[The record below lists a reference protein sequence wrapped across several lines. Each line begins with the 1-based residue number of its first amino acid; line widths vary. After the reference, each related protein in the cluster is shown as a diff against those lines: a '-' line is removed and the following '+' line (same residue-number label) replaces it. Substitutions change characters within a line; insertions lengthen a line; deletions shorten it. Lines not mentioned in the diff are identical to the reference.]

1 MNLFAIAW
9 KSIRQRALA
18 SSLTALSVALGV
30 ALMVMVLVI
39 NGTVTRMF
47 SQSATGYHLIVGAKG
62 SPLQLVLNSIYFM
75 DRPIENIPY
84 RYYEQLKKN
93 SAVVHAIP
101 FNLGDTT
108 EDGRFRI
115 VGTIPEYFDVEYIP
129 EKKFQFSQGRALT
142 GGFEAV
148 VGARVA
154 RAYGWSLG
162 SEFPIAHGGNLADV
176 HAEKFK
182 IVGILAPT
190 GTPNDRAV
198 FIHFDG
204 FYSIAGHEK
213 PVEEARAEEEARQAG
228 EAPIILPNAGS
239 KTTGPLRVK
248 AAQPGNQSQ
257 PAPAPQQAVKEVA
270 SEQKQV
276 TAILLQMKSDTLA
289 YLYAP
294 RINKAPVAQAV
305 NPIAQIS
312 RLLNDLV
319 GNVRTML
326 LVLTGL
332 IIIVS
337 GISIF
342 VSIYNSMAD
351 RKREIA
357 IMRALGARRGTVCS
371 IIVAEAVLLCVLG
384 WIVGTALGHALVFLA
399 APIVEARSDVLI
411 NPWSFEREELLLLPV
426 ILVLSILVGLLPG
439 LTAYRVDVARGLQ
452 E

>member
-129 EKKFQFSQGRALT
+129 EKQFQFSQGRALT

-357 IMRALGARRGTVCS
+357 IMRALGARRGTVFS

>member
-1 MNLFAIAW
+1 
-9 KSIRQRALA
+9 
-18 SSLTALSVALGV
+18 VALGV

-228 EAPIILPNAGS
+228 EAPIILPNTGS

-357 IMRALGARRGTVCS
+357 IMRALGARRGTVFS

>member
-1 MNLFAIAW
+1 MNLFTIAW

-18 SSLTALSVALGV
+18 SALTSLSVALGV

-62 SPLQLVLNSIYFM
+62 SPMQLVLNTIYFM
-75 DRPIENIPY
+75 DRPIENLPFK
-84 RYYEQLKKN
+84 YYQQLKKN
-93 SAVVHAIP
+93 SAVLHAIP

-108 EDGRFRI
+108 ADGKFRI
-115 VGTIPEYFDVEYIP
+115 IGTIPEYFDVEYVP
-129 EKKFQFSQGRALT
+129 GKNFRFQSGKVLET
-142 GGFEAV
+142 GFDAV
-148 VGARVA
+148 IGARVA
-154 RAYGWSLG
+154 RAYGWKVG
-162 SEFPIAHGGNLADV
+162 DQFPIAHGGNLEDV
-176 HAEKFK
+176 HAEKFTV
-182 IVGILAPT
+182 VGVLEPT
-190 GTPNDRAV
+190 GTPNDRGV

-204 FYSIAGHEK
+204 FYEIPGHEK
-213 PVEEARAEEEARQAG
+213 PLNEAQAQEAARQGADGDAAILLPSAKPGEVRVPALPAG
-228 EAPIILPNAGS
+228 PR
-239 KTTGPLRVK
+239 K
-248 AAQPGNQSQ
+248 
-257 PAPAPQQAVKEVA
+257 VA
-270 SEQKQV
+270 DEQKEV

-294 RINKAPVAQAV
+294 RINKASVAQAA
-305 NPIAQIS
+305 NPIQQID
-312 RLLNDLV
+312 RLLKDLV

-337 GISIF
+337 AISIF

-357 IMRALGARRGTVCS
+357 IMRALGARRGTVFS
-371 IIVAEAVLLCVLG
+371 IIVAEAVLLCAGG
-384 WIVGTALGHALVFLA
+384 WLVGTFLGHLFVFAA
-399 APIVEARSDVLI
+399 APLVEARSDVLI
-411 NPWSFEREELLLLPV
+411 DPWHFESWEFYLLP
-426 ILVLSILVGLLPG
+426 IMLGLSIIVGLLPG

>member
-1 MNLFAIAW
+1 MNLFSIAW

-62 SPLQLVLNSIYFM
+62 SPLQL
-75 DRPIENIPY
+75 
-84 RYYEQLKKN
+84 
-93 SAVVHAIP
+93 
-101 FNLGDTT
+101 GDTT

-115 VGTIPEYFDVEYIP
+115 VGTIPEYFEVEYIP

-154 RAYGWSLG
+154 RAYGWTLG

-176 HAEKFK
+176 HAEKFQV
-182 IVGILAPT
+182 VGILAPT

-228 EAPIILPNAGS
+228 DAPIILPNGGS
-239 KTTGPLRVK
+239 KTTGPLRVR
-248 AAQPGNQSQ
+248 AAQPGDQ
-257 PAPAPQQAVKEVA
+257 PKPPPAPQQSVKEVA

-357 IMRALGARRGTVCS
+357 IMRALGARRGTVFS

-411 NPWSFEREELLLLPV
+411 NPWSFEKEELLLLPV
-426 ILVLSILVGLLPG
+426 ILGLSILVGLLPG
-439 LTAYRVDVARGLQ
+439 WTAYRVDVARGLQ

>member
-1 MNLFAIAW
+1 MNLFSIAW

-129 EKKFQFSQGRALT
+129 EKRFQFAQGRALT

-154 RAYGWSLG
+154 RAYGWTLG

-176 HAEKFK
+176 HAEKFQ

-213 PVEEARAEEEARQAG
+213 PVEEARAEEQARQAG

-239 KTTGPLRVK
+239 KTTGPLNVK
-248 AAQPGNQSQ
+248 AAQKKDQ
-257 PAPAPQQAVKEVA
+257 PEPAAPPQAVKEVA

-357 IMRALGARRGTVCS
+357 IMRALGARRGTVFS
-371 IIVAEAVLLCVLG
+371 IIVAESVLLCLLG

-426 ILVLSILVGLLPG
+426 ILALSILVGLLPG
-439 LTAYRVDVARGLQ
+439 WTAYRVDVARGLQ

>member
-154 RAYGWSLG
+154 RAYGWTLG

-176 HAEKFK
+176 HAEKFR
-182 IVGILAPT
+182 IVGILSPT

-248 AAQPGNQSQ
+248 AAEPGKKAQ
-257 PAPAPQQAVKEVA
+257 PAAAQAVKEVA

-357 IMRALGARRGTVCS
+357 IMRALGARRGTVFS

-384 WIVGTALGHALVFLA
+384 WIMGTALGHALVFLA

>member
-1 MNLFAIAW
+1 MNLFSIAW

-182 IVGILAPT
+182 IVGILVPT

-357 IMRALGARRGTVCS
+357 IMRALGARRGTVFS

>member
-326 LVLTGL
+326 LVLTGF

-357 IMRALGARRGTVCS
+357 IMRALGARRGTVFS

-399 APIVEARSDVLI
+399 APIVEARSDVLLNLLI
-411 NPWSFEREELLLLPV
+411 FERE
-426 ILVLSILVGLLPG
+426 
-439 LTAYRVDVARGLQ
+439 
-452 E
+452 

>member
-1 MNLFAIAW
+1 
-9 KSIRQRALA
+9 
-18 SSLTALSVALGV
+18 
-30 ALMVMVLVI
+30 
-39 NGTVTRMF
+39 
-47 SQSATGYHLIVGAKG
+47 
-62 SPLQLVLNSIYFM
+62 
-75 DRPIENIPY
+75 
-84 RYYEQLKKN
+84 
-93 SAVVHAIP
+93 
-101 FNLGDTT
+101 
-108 EDGRFRI
+108 
-115 VGTIPEYFDVEYIP
+115 
-129 EKKFQFSQGRALT
+129 
-142 GGFEAV
+142 
-148 VGARVA
+148 VA

-357 IMRALGARRGTVCS
+357 IMRALGARRGTVFS

>member
-1 MNLFAIAW
+1 MNLFSIAW

-115 VGTIPEYFDVEYIP
+115 VGTIPEYFEVEYIP
-129 EKKFQFSQGRALT
+129 EKTFQFSQGRALT

-154 RAYGWSLG
+154 RAYGWTLG

-176 HAEKFK
+176 HAEKFQV
-182 IVGILAPT
+182 VGILAPT

-213 PVEEARAEEEARQAG
+213 PVEEARAEEQARQSG
-228 EAPIILPNAGS
+228 DAPIILPNAGS
-239 KTTGPLRVK
+239 KTTGPLTVK
-248 AAQPGNQSQ
+248 AAQPKKEPNPE
-257 PAPAPQQAVKEVA
+257 PAPQAVKEVA

-305 NPIAQIS
+305 NPISQIS

-357 IMRALGARRGTVCS
+357 IMRALGARRGTVFS
-371 IIVAEAVLLCVLG
+371 IIVAEAVLLCLLG
-384 WIVGTALGHALVFLA
+384 WIAGTALGHALVFLA

-411 NPWSFEREELLLLPV
+411 NPWSFEKEELLLLPV